1 MDFRKRIR
9 FVRWFFFSKH
19 KKQECAHAAREFS
32 FVFSQKET
40 KRAAGSSP
48 RPPHGPAAAVSREP
62 RPNPFGEPSQTRCAC
77 AASAYSPAFQTHG
90 KARFLLL
97 RMLRLCAATKNPL
110 TSHAV
115 RCYKCCLGLPLAFCA
130 AFRCSLRWRFTTRLF
145 VHVFLPFGFFDKLCF
160 KHFV

>member
-9 FVRWFFFSKH
+9 FVRWSFFSKH
-19 KKQECAHAAREFS
+19 KKQECAHAAREFPL
-32 FVFSQKET
+32 VFSQRET

-97 RMLRLCAATKNPL
+97 RNKILRALPWPSASAQWQQKNAAYESALKPCFL
-110 TSHAV
+110 
-115 RCYKCCLGLPLAFCA
+115 FCV
-130 AFRCSLRWRFTTRLF
+130 LF
-145 VHVFLPFGFFDKLCF
+145 SNDRKWQAYSKPKKALKAR
-160 KHFV
+160 KAI

>member
-9 FVRWFFFSKH
+9 FVRWSFFSKH
-19 KKQECAHAAREFS
+19 KKQECAHAAREFPL
-32 FVFSQKET
+32 VFSQRET

-62 RPNPFGEPSQTRCAC
+62 RPNPFGEPSQTRPLTR
-77 AASAYSPAFQTHG
+77 SQTHG

-110 TSHAV
+110 TSHAI
-115 RCYKCCLGLPLAFCA
+115 RFCGRCLGLPPALSGAEKC
-130 AFRCSLRWRFTTRLF
+130 CLRKRSETLLF
-145 VHVFLPFGFFDKLCF
+145 VLCALF
-160 KHFV
+160 KR